1 MLSNIKVAGILT
13 QLCNKVAIA
22 LHHVCVDP
30 CRYMMLLLFQCTY
43 ASKAWTV
50 DNSLNLWTIVLFPT
64 RFISH
69 VWGVFIPLWDNHLC
83 LTDIRHFSC
92 GVVDVTHLAPQ
103 SIILF
108 WNVKLPSY
116 FHAPLIWQLMFSFF
130 FLHIFRTLVIFPYL
144 KNPGGYV
151 LCNVLNT

>member
-13 QLCNKVAIA
+13 QCNKVAIA

-30 CRYMMLLLFQCTY
+30 CRYMILLLFQCTY

-50 DNSLNLWTIVLFPT
+50 DNSLNFWTIVLFPT
-64 RFISH
+64 WFISH
-69 VWGVFIPLWDNHLC
+69 MWGVFIPLWDNHLC
-83 LTDIRHFSC
+83 LTNIRRFSC
-92 GVVDVTHLAPQ
+92 GVVDVTHFAPQ

-108 WNVKLPSY
+108 WNVKLPCY
-116 FHAPLIWQLMFSFF
+116 FHSPLIWQLMFSFF

>member
-13 QLCNKVAIA
+13 QSNKVAIA

-50 DNSLNLWTIVLFPT
+50 DNSLNFWTIVLFPAW
-64 RFISH
+64 FISH
-69 VWGVFIPLWDNHLC
+69 MWGVFIPLWDNHLC
-83 LTDIRHFSC
+83 LTDIRRFSC

-108 WNVKLPSY
+108 WNVKLPTY
-116 FHAPLIWQLMFSFF
+116 FHAPLIWQLMCSFF
-130 FLHIFRTLVIFPYL
+130 LLLFLEHWWYSPIWRTQE
-144 KNPGGYV
+144 GMCYV
-151 LCNVLNT
+151 MC